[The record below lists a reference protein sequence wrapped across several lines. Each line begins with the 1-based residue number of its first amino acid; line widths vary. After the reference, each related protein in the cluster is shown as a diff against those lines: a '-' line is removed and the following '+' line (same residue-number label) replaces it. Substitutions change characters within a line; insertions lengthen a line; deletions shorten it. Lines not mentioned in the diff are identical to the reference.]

1 MTGALAGLLALAL
14 GFAGVV
20 SARRV
25 QARFMAGPASATTG
39 TGPPDEAG
47 PRAVPPGALVAVRL
61 AGFEAWKLL
70 VHPVLLVGL
79 GLSAILFLGSA
90 LEPTDLAAAAQ
101 DSGVVL
107 VPFAWAAMIAANL
120 GALRSRRDGADELI
134 SSLPSTPHIRTLGHL
149 LSGFAAAGVGVA
161 LLLLAI
167 ANEVLLRDAFGTPNL
182 GMLGVGPLIVLGGC
196 FLGVLTARWVPSV
209 IVGILLVIATFA
221 VEGVGG
227 SSQTSPARWLQF
239 WVQVLGE
246 DAGHPFPG
254 PSDWHVLYLV
264 GLVAIGA
271 FVALARHGLTRN
283 LVGFGAVALLV
294 AGVAGV
300 AQTRP
305 LSDAEVRRQV
315 ALLTRA
321 PAECD
326 ERDGVRYC
334 VHKNRNRIS
343 QWQPVVAAVL
353 ARVPEQSGREPLL
366 VSEREPKI
374 VSNRNCTPTPLLD
387 NQAPRVRAAVD
398 PGDVWTADGAVHPGR
413 EWPWDSECN
422 FTDHGLVLSLQVGAW
437 AVGLPP
443 SQAATEAP
451 CRADHQA
458 RSVLALWLA
467 GQSDPGA
474 PRAIGDLFDASWQI
488 GLGVAVGF
496 DWATWPNWGVAWA
509 DTDMALA
516 LALLERPADE
526 VARIV
531 SENWSR
537 LIDPSTPAA
546 EFAAMA
552 GVAVPR
558 VTMKPPEAEHSHS
571 LGRVIEL
578 TDEIVGSGL
587 PSCP

>member
-14 GFAGVV
+14 GFVGAV

-25 QARFMAGPASATTG
+25 QARFMDRPAPTSTRPGTPHAAGIPTSA
-39 TGPPDEAG
+39 E
-47 PRAVPPGALVAVRL
+47 VATRL

-70 VHPVLLVGL
+70 IHPVLLVGL
-79 GLSAILFLGSA
+79 GLSVILFLGQV
-90 LEPTDLAAAAQ
+90 LEPTDLASAAQ

-120 GALRSRRDGADELI
+120 AALRSRRDGTDELI
-134 SSLPSTPHIRTLGHL
+134 SSLPSTPHMRTLGHL

-161 LLLLAI
+161 LILIAM

-182 GMLGVGPLIVLGGC
+182 GMLSVGPLIVLGGC

-221 VEGVGG
+221 AEGVTG

-239 WVQVLGE
+239 WVQVVGE
-246 DAGHPFPG
+246 DGGHPFPG

-271 FVALARHGLTRN
+271 FVALARHGLTRV
-283 LVGFGAVALLV
+283 LVGFGAGTLLV

-300 AQTRP
+300 AQTRQP
-305 LSDAEVRRQV
+305 SDAEVRRQV
-315 ALLTRA
+315 ALFTQT
-321 PAECD
+321 PDQCD
-326 ERDGVRYC
+326 ERAGVRYC
-334 VHKNRNRIS
+334 VSKPSNRNRFD
-343 QWQPVVAAVL
+343 QWQPVVTRVL
-353 ARVPEQSGREPLL
+353 ARVPERPGRGMLL

-374 VSNRNCTPTPLLD
+374 VSNQHCTPTPLLD
-387 NQAPRVRAAVD
+387 LQAPRVRAAVD
-398 PGDVWTADGAVHPGR
+398 PGEVWTTDGAVHPGP
-413 EWPWDSECN
+413 EWPWDGECN
-422 FTDHGLVLSLQVGAW
+422 FTDHGIVLSLQVGAW

-443 SQAATEAP
+443 SQSAAEAP
-451 CRADHQA
+451 CRADRQA

-474 PRAIGDLFDASWQI
+474 PGAIADLLDASQRI

-509 DTDMALA
+509 DTDMAMS
-516 LALLERPADE
+516 LALLERPADD
-526 VARIV
+526 VGRIV
-531 SENWSR
+531 QDNWSR
-537 LIDPSTPAA
+537 LVDPSTPAS
-546 EFAAMA
+546 EFAALA
-552 GVAVPR
+552 GIAVPR
-558 VTMKPPEAEHSHS
+558 VAALPSEAEHSHS
-571 LGRVIEL
+571 LDRVIEL
-578 TDEIVGSGL
+578 TNEIVGSGL
-587 PSCP
+587 PSCS